1 VDYHL
6 NRKIR
11 LSEESEYKN
20 LYSWSL
26 QELDEDG
33 EKIGSDQIPWAW
45 SLYFT
50 ASELR
55 YSKSIEIE
63 KVPDDEE
70 DEISSKDKDG
80 ESIYVILHP
89 GICRDGHWLED
100 DTSYSMLGTD
110 RKIKQFGLKISKA
123 AEDNDEQC
131 HIWGCV
137 SYTAEMDF
145 RDETVDDTVEIYL
158 SLKPKQFG
166 QIAEQLKSR
175 QVDAFQVRL
184 GGVSGFYSE
193 WSPSISTSNIK
204 ILAASD
210 DQEVQIPEGCKIEP
224 PRLGNVREFSL
235 TATERHKLDPK
246 QDLRPIDI
254 DKVFEEVE
262 DYKEDFSEEYQSPEV
277 DKSELLL
284 AQLARNEVAFSKLS
298 TPVWLIFIILCILL
312 LTVLFW

>member
-1 VDYHL
+1 MDYHL
-6 NRKIR
+6 NRKIK
-11 LSEESEYKN
+11 LSEEPEYKN

-26 QELDEDG
+26 QELNEDG
-33 EKIGSDQIPWAW
+33 EKIGSDQVPWGW

-55 YSKSIEIE
+55 YIKSIEIE
-63 KVPDDEE
+63 KEPDDEE
-70 DEISSKDKDG
+70 DEISSEEKDG
-80 ESIYVILHP
+80 ESIYVFLHP
-89 GICRDGHWLED
+89 GICRDGRWLED

-110 RKIKQFGLKISKA
+110 RKIKQFGLRISKA
-123 AEDNDEQC
+123 AKDNDEKC

-137 SYTAEMDF
+137 SYTAEIDF

-158 SLKPKQFG
+158 NLIPKQFD
-166 QIAEQLKSR
+166 QIAEQLKFR
-175 QVDAFQVRL
+175 QIDTFQVRL

-193 WSPSISTSNIK
+193 WSPSISTRNIK

-210 DQEVQIPEGCKIEP
+210 DQEVQTPEGCKIEP

-235 TATERHKLDPK
+235 TVTERHKLDPK

-254 DKVFEEVE
+254 DKVFEDAE
-262 DYKEDFSEEYQSPEV
+262 DYEEDFAEEYQEPEV

-284 AQLARNEVAFSKLS
+284 VQLAKNEAVFARLS
-298 TPVWLIFIILCILL
+298 TPVWLIFFILCILL
-312 LTVLFW
+312 LTVLF